1 MGALL
6 KPIEK
11 TLFLIETIL
20 LVVFLLAMIFLAFF
34 QVLLRDF
41 FHSGILWAD
50 PLLRHM
56 VVWLGFLGAAFA
68 ASQGK
73 HFAWEMPR
81 PKNPALGRL
90 LGVVSNLS
98 GALAAFFLALA
109 ARQYALEEK
118 TYGHTLFRI
127 GDFSFPSWASA
138 DIIWLGFLLV
148 GSHFALRIF
157 TPLQEEMK

>member
-6 KPIEK
+6 TPVERA
-11 TLFLIETIL
+11 LYLLETIL
-20 LVVFLLAMIFLAFF
+20 LVVFLSAMIFLAFF

-81 PKNPALGRL
+81 PKNPALGRM
-90 LGVVSNLS
+90 LGVISNLS
-98 GALAAFFLALA
+98 GALASFFLALA
-109 ARQYALEEK
+109 ARQYAREEK
-118 TYGHTLFRI
+118 MYGHTLFRI
-127 GDFSFPSWASA
+127 GGFSFPSWASA
-138 DIIWLGFLLV
+138 DIIWFGFLLV
-148 GSHFALRIF
+148 GLHFTLRVF
-157 TPLQEEMK
+157 VPLQEEMK